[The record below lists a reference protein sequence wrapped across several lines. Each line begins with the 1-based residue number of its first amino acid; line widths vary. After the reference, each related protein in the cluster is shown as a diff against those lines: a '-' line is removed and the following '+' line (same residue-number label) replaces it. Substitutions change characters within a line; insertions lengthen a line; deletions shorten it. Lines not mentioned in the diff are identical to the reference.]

1 MKLRKVLIM
10 TGDNRWQPIGSRL
23 NSPALGRRGA
33 LFLRISAG
41 DFRSFGMQNPPR
53 MAAGGFSSEA
63 IHFE

>member
-1 MKLRKVLIM
+1 MKLREVLTM
-10 TGDNRWQPIGSRL
+10 TGGNGWQPIGGGL
-23 NSPALGRRGA
+23 NSPALGRRSA

-41 DFRSFGMQNPPR
+41 DFRSFRMQNPPR